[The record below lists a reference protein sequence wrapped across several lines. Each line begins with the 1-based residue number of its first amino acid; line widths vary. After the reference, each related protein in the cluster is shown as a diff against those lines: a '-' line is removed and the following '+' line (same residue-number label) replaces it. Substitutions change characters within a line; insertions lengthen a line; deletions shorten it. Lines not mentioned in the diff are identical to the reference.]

1 MAPALFK
8 ICAGG
13 SLVMHEMWDT
23 HMTLKSIVKM
33 RMLGKDSV
41 VWAQWYTKD
50 GRVIVVET
58 YQMVKTPTLC
68 RRQQRRCRS
77 MSRRT
82 L

>member
-41 VWAQWYTKD
+41 ECGLSGIQ
-50 GRVIVVET
+50 R
-58 YQMVKTPTLC
+58 MVGL
-68 RRQQRRCRS
+68 
-77 MSRRT
+77 
-82 L
+82 

>member
-41 VWAQWYTKD
+41 ECGLSGIQ
-50 GRVIVVET
+50 RMVET